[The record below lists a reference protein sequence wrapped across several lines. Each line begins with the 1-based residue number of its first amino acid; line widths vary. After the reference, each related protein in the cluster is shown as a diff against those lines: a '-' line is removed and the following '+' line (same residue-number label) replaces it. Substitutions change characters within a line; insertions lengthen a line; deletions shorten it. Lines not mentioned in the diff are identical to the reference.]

1 MDKKRSTLGWFW
13 QALSGIVLLV
23 LLGLHFVA
31 HHFIAKGGLRDFN
44 QVVEYLGNPIIIALE
59 LAFLFFVTLH
69 ALLGVR
75 SILFDLG
82 LSARGERTVTRVLTV
97 VGILTL
103 LYGFWLTYAILNA
116 PTALTTLLLR
126 R

>member
-13 QALSGIVLLV
+13 QALSGIVLLALV
-23 LLGLHFVA
+23 GLHFVA
-31 HHFIAKGGLRDFN
+31 QHFIAKGGLRDFDD
-44 QVVEYLGNPIIIALE
+44 VIAYLSNPIIIALE

-82 LSARGERTVTRVLTV
+82 LSARGERIVTRALTV
-97 VGILTL
+97 IGALTV

-116 PTALTTLLLR
+116 PNALTTFLLR